1 MKIQLLVSDWSP
13 PCRRAE
19 KLWRAVAEEADVDL
33 EVLNVTEPTGAE
45 IMKRLQLKTI
55 PALLIDAN
63 LVAVGVQSRTEAN
76 RIVAAHRKE

>member
-19 KLWRAVAEEADVDL
+19 KLWRAIAQEAGVDL
-33 EVLNVTEPTGAE
+33 EVLDVGELAGAE
-45 IMKRLQLKTI
+45 IMQRLQLKTI